1 MEIKVLKLEE
11 GNIVIDNPSYKQ
23 LLKSI
28 KITTLNQRSLSRIIF
43 NH

>member
-11 GNIVIDNPSYKQ
+11 GNIVIDNLSHKQ

-28 KITTLNQRSLSRIIF
+28 KIATLNQRSLGRIIL
-43 NH
+43 NR